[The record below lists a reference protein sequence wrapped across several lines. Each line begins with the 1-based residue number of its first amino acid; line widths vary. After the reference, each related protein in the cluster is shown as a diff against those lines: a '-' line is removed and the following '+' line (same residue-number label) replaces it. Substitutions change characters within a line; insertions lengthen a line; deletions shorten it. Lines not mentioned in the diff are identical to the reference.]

1 MNLCVQPPEEQ
12 LRQIEGLLEGEKIC
26 YCAPFDLTPD
36 GKIIKGAFVS
46 VSRSRLILTGP
57 GIQSVYLLKDFA
69 RLECLVVLHCAA
81 VFLGDGTLL
90 RAGKGIFLFLFYVF
104 FLPHNALPLHLRVER
119 VAQSVSDK
127 VKRQDGQHNEHAGR
141 NPQIRIVGKN
151 LLPAVSR

>member
-26 YCAPFDLTPD
+26 ILLLPSTLRD

-69 RLECLVVLHCAA
+69 RLECQMLINNAVLVGIDKNGRECLLAA
-81 VFLGDGTLL
+81 FQDC
-90 RAGKGIFLFLFYVF
+90 
-104 FLPHNALPLHLRVER
+104 
-119 VAQSVSDK
+119 
-127 VKRQDGQHNEHAGR
+127 KR
-141 NPQIRIVGKN
+141 
-151 LLPAVSR
+151 S

>member
-69 RLECLVVLHCAA
+69 RLECQMLINNAVLVGIDKTGANVCLR
-81 VFLGDGTLL
+81 VSGLQTLL
-90 RAGKGIFLFLFYVF
+90 NFPISRGGPTCLLMGKTGL
-104 FLPHNALPLHLRVER
+104 
-119 VAQSVSDK
+119 
-127 VKRQDGQHNEHAGR
+127 
-141 NPQIRIVGKN
+141 
-151 LLPAVSR
+151 